1 MYPDPSTNIS
11 RFAIASPF
19 QGLLKLLVTL
29 SQASVQRTVHFST
42 SASQGPLQARDEAS
56 KDNLARMAFV
66 LIGTVLALSTPSAVA
81 QQQCQVANVSTL
93 TPGDERLI
101 DFHNCSSGIAANIH
115 WLRDQDVPVIIPVHE
130 RRQRLDQH
138 EWLILPAKW
147 LIEHITHSSHTTYWR
162 PTLDAPLDGETQAR
176 LRQIMAQHQAI
187 DAAELDVLWDQRGK
201 LALIE
206 GTVQRVSQVGDRWFL
221 NFSDDYRNDFTI
233 GLQGLAAI
241 HARAVHGHFSSF
253 EGQKIRVIGV
263 VQAYGGPYV
272 APSNGWQLQLVAA
285 HENDDFSAR

>member
-1 MYPDPSTNIS
+1 M
-11 RFAIASPF
+11 
-19 QGLLKLLVTL
+19 
-29 SQASVQRTVHFST
+29 HFST
-42 SASQGPLQARDEAS
+42 NADQDQPCAPHAVS
-56 KDNLARMAFV
+56 KTILLGVILV
-66 LIGTVLALSTPSAVA
+66 LVNALLILSTPSSVA
-81 QQQCQVANVSTL
+81 QQQCQVATVSTL
-93 TPGDERLI
+93 MPGDERLI
-101 DFHNCSSGIAANIH
+101 DFHNCTSGITANIH
-115 WLRDQDVPVIIPVHE
+115 WLRDQDVPAIIPVHE

-138 EWLILPAKW
+138 DWLILPAKW

-162 PTLDAPLDGETQAR
+162 PTLDAPLDRETQTT
-176 LRQIMAQHQAI
+176 LHQIMARHQAI
-187 DAAELDVLWDQRGK
+187 NAAELDVLWDQRGK

-221 NFSDDYRNDFTI
+221 NFSDDYRNDFTV
-233 GLQGLAAI
+233 GLHGLAAI